1 MKFLFLLF
9 LVVPLLEIYLLIE
22 VGSAIGAILTI
33 FLVVFTALLGA
44 VLVRAQGFSTLTR
57 VQSQV
62 NDGQVPALEIMEG
75 VCLFVAGALLLTPG
89 FFTDAVGFVLLTPP
103 LRRRIIRHF
112 LERQVMYTRTGHVH
126 GDNPAGTNQGG
137 GRVIDV
143 EYRNID

>member
-1 MKFLFLLF
+1 M
-9 LVVPLLEIYLLIE
+9 
-22 VGSAIGAILTI
+22 LTI
-33 FLVVFTALLGA
+33 FLVVFTAMLGA

-57 VQSQV
+57 VQSQL

-103 LRRRIIRHF
+103 LRRSIIRYF
-112 LERQVMYTRTGHVH
+112 LERQMSHVQPGYVH
-126 GDNPAGTNQGG
+126 GGNPGAQNQGG

>member
-22 VGSAIGAILTI
+22 VGSAIGAMLTI
-33 FLVVFTALLGA
+33 FLVVFTAMLGA
-44 VLVRAQGFSTLTR
+44 VLVRVQGFSTLTR
-57 VQSQV
+57 VQSQL

-89 FFTDAVGFVLLTPP
+89 FFTDAVGFVLPTPP
-103 LRRRIIRHF
+103 LRRSIIRAL
-112 LERQVMYTRTGHVH
+112 LERQMSHVQPGYVH
-126 GDNPAGTNQGG
+126 GGNPGAQNQGG